1 MTLVDNFAQP
11 NTSVAEPFPLCL
23 ERPLGAV
30 VAQSGTQFALWAPSA
45 QKVTLRLFSRGSM
58 GESGDALIGQYTM
71 RPESDG
77 SWTYD
82 FADNKHGVYYDF
94 LIERDCGSVDR
105 VADPWARGAGVNGR
119 RSMVVD
125 FSRTNPDG
133 WYRDHMPDVPLAQ
146 TVVWETHVAISAMIP
161 PVVSPNR
168 IGASIWRSPT
178 TVRLW
183 TGIPTFP
190 RASHISRNLASPRC
204 SSCRFTISVPW
215 TKRPAIATTGGT
227 IRSITTCRKARIP
240 PIRSTGRC
248 ASAK

>member
-1 MTLVDNFAQP
+1 
-11 NTSVAEPFPLCL
+11 
-23 ERPLGAV
+23 
-30 VAQSGTQFALWAPSA
+30 
-45 QKVTLRLFSRGSM
+45 M

-146 TVVWETHVAISAMIP
+146 TVVWGNP
-161 PVVSPNR
+161 C
-168 IGASIWRSPT
+168 G
-178 TVRLW
+178 
-183 TGIPTFP
+183 
-190 RASHISRNLASPRC
+190 
-204 SSCRFTISVPW
+204 RFQQ
-215 TKRPAIATTGGT
+215 
-227 IRSITTCRKARIP
+227 
-240 PIRSTGRC
+240 
-248 ASAK
+248 